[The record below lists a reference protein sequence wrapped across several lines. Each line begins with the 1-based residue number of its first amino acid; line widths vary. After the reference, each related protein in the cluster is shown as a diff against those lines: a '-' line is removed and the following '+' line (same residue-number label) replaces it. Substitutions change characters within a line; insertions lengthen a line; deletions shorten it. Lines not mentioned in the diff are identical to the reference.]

1 MVSCAEGQHSQHPG
15 GEERRGEEGGEER
28 RGEEKR
34 GEEKRGEEKRGEERR
49 ETEEEREII
58 THALGML
65 KVLVHTCEGLYACW
79 CTLVG

>member
-15 GEERRGEEGGEER
+15 GEERRGEER
-28 RGEEKR
+28 RV
-34 GEEKRGEEKRGEERR
+34 EEKRGEERR